1 MKNIAGLLE
10 ERQAIPM
17 VKDQMP
23 LLLEVQD
30 DAWWQGVTLP
40 TLEQVCK
47 KRRLLVKLVEKKE
60 RKPLYTDFED
70 EMGEVAT
77 IELPGFTTADSFER
91 FRAKARHFLKTYEDH
106 LAVHKL
112 ANHHQSSDRARL
124 HGCGTTL

>member
-47 KRRLLVKLVEKKE
+47 KAA
-60 RKPLYTDFED
+60 TA
-70 EMGEVAT
+70 GEAGR
-77 IELPGFTTADSFER
+77 EE
-91 FRAKARHFLKTYEDH
+91 
-106 LAVHKL
+106 
-112 ANHHQSSDRARL
+112 
-124 HGCGTTL
+124 GTQT